1 MKQNPLFICTFFLVS
16 TSLALGVSA
25 SAVQDIGPFTYT
37 DTSPESV
44 SDAKSHVV
52 QKRANGKVQAAYFSN
67 WGIDGA
73 NFQPTDIIP
82 SDLTH
87 IIYAFA
93 DVNPSSGSIFLTD
106 PYADEQKHFPGD
118 TWGESGNNI
127 YGCLKQMYLLK
138 LAHRTFKVLLSVG
151 GWTYSQGG
159 HFAFV
164 TNPTLRATLIA
175 SAIQLIK
182 DYGFDGIDIDF
193 EYPSGTAQGRTFAN
207 LLTEL
212 RSALDGLAKSNGDTV
227 PYQLTAAVPASYEQ
241 YASLPVAQMDS
252 ALNYWNLMA
261 YDYAGSWSSWADNQ
275 ANIHGGTRTN
285 VSTHQAIKWYLSQG
299 ATASKIN
306 MGIPLYGRSFGN
318 TAGLGQSFNGVGS
331 GTDIYSYKVL
341 PLSGARVFEN
351 TTDVTS
357 FSYDA
362 RKRQLVSYDTP
373 HIAAL
378 KANYVQANG
387 LAGSMFWELS
397 MDKKGSD
404 SLVGATAGVYG
415 GLDQTPNHIHYPN
428 SKWDNIRNNM
438 GQVTSP
444 STSLKPVPTS
454 SAPSSGGC
462 AGVAA
467 WSSSI
472 VYESGQKTI
481 YHAHLRIAKWWTQ
494 GDVPGGSAEA
504 WADDGPC

>member
-1 MKQNPLFICTFFLVS
+1 M
-16 TSLALGVSA
+16 
-25 SAVQDIGPFTYT
+25 QDVDGPFAYT
-37 DTSPESV
+37 KTPLKSV
-44 SDAKSHVV
+44 FNAKPHVI

-67 WGIDGA
+67 WGIYGA
-73 NFQPTDIIP
+73 NFQPTDIIA

-118 TWGESGNNI
+118 SWEEKGNNL

-138 LAHRTFKVLLSVG
+138 LAQRTLKVLLSVG
-151 GWTYSQGG
+151 GWTYSQDG
-159 HFAFV
+159 HFSFV
-164 TNPTLRATLIA
+164 TNPTLRATFIA

-212 RSALDGLAKSNGDTV
+212 RSALDELAKGNGDTV
-227 PYQLTAAVPASYEQ
+227 PYQLTVAVPAGYEK
-241 YASLPVAQMDS
+241 YASLRVLQMDS

-275 ANIHGGTRTN
+275 ANLYGGVRTN
-285 VSTHQAIKWYLSQG
+285 VSTDEAIKWYLSQG

-306 MGIPLYGRSFGN
+306 MGIPLYGRSFDN
-318 TAGLGQSFNGVGS
+318 TAGLGQPFDRVEP
-331 GTDIYSYKVL
+331 GTDIYPYKVL
-341 PLSGARVFEN
+341 PLSGAQVFEN
-351 TTDVTS
+351 TADVTS
-357 FSYDA
+357 YSYDA
-362 RKRQLVSYDTP
+362 TRRQLVSYDTP

-378 KANYVQANG
+378 KAKYVQTNG
-387 LAGSMFWELS
+387 LAGSMFWELY
-397 MDKKGSD
+397 MDKKGPA
-404 SLVGATAGVYG
+404 SLVGTTAGVYG
-415 GLDQTPNHIHYPN
+415 GLDQTPVCPSYPN

-438 GQVTSP
+438 GQDTPSSTSP
-444 STSLKPVPTS
+444 KPLPTS
-454 SAPSSGGC
+454 SAPSSGDC

-467 WSSSI
+467 WGSSI
-472 VYESGQKTI
+472 VYEGGQKAT
-481 YHAHLRIAKWWTQ
+481 YHAHLWIAKWWTQ